1 MAKKRRT
8 PPPPPRPPTGPR
20 FAWSDKPRAFLR
32 ADEAD
37 PQVIGMS
44 LDEIARAHG
53 GRFQPEDIV
62 EAARAPRHPF
72 HRHFQW
78 DIHKAAHANWL
89 DTARRITRAVV
100 LLPDD
105 PTSNQPPKR
114 AWTSVPDPTGV
125 SYRRVT
131 EILTQG
137 SLQLAVMKRA
147 LADLRGWLER
157 YRMLQDLAGG
167 AVSQAARNLAAQIET
182 IVEEAERRRPPE
194 PEDEPV

>member
-1 MAKKRRT
+1 MAKKRRAS
-8 PPPPPRPPTGPR
+8 PPPAPPTGPR
-20 FAWSDKPRAFLR
+20 FAWSGKPLTFLR

-37 PQVIGMS
+37 PQVVGLT

-53 GRFQPEDIV
+53 GRLQPEHVV
-62 EAARAPRHPF
+62 EAARSRGHVF
-72 HRHFQW
+72 HRHFEW
-78 DIHKAAHANWL
+78 NDATAAAQHRL
-89 DTARRITRAVV
+89 DTARRLTRAVV

-114 AWTSVPDPTGV
+114 AWTSVTDTDGAA
-125 SYRRVT
+125 YRRVS

-167 AVSQAARNLAAQIET
+167 GVAQAAHNLAAQIDV
-182 IVEEAERRRPPE
+182 IVEEAERRRQPE